1 MEIKENAYCGYKE
14 LEDMDYLPVEDNIQ
28 EIFEH
33 LSLIASDN
41 PHLEKEWEKY
51 NVEQK
56 KRDSLLLIDKEL
68 YLIRYDTDTGYCTLY
83 KVKKSKGDKNMK
95 TTLDLLN
102 E

>member
-33 LSLIASDN
+33 LSLI
-41 PHLEKEWEKY
+41 
-51 NVEQK
+51 
-56 KRDSLLLIDKEL
+56 DKEL

-83 KVKKSKGDKNMK
+83 KVKKAKEIKI
-95 TTLDLLN
+95 
-102 E
+102 

>member
-1 MEIKENAYCGYKE
+1 MDMEIKETAYCGYRE

-51 NVEQK
+51 NVEP
-56 KRDSLLLIDKEL
+56 KRYDYPLLIDKEL
-68 YLIRYDTDTGYCTLY
+68 YLIRYDTDTGYCTLH
-83 KVKKSKGDKNMK
+83 KVKSCKTKGEIKNE
-95 TTLDLLN
+95 N
-102 E
+102 N